1 MYEVLKPFAYSVD
14 GFTHIDLNAGD
25 VRDFGSISAGLLAE
39 GFITALAERAAISEQ
54 AVTIEVSD
62 MPADAPVE
70 FAVETVA
77 ETKPVVRRGRK

>member
-25 VRDFGSISAGLLAE
+25 VRDFGAMTAGLLAE

-54 AVTIEVSD
+54 AVTIEV
-62 MPADAPVE
+62 ADAPAEPVE
-70 FAVETVA
+70 FAVEAVA
-77 ETKPVVRRGRK
+77 EPKPVVRRGRK